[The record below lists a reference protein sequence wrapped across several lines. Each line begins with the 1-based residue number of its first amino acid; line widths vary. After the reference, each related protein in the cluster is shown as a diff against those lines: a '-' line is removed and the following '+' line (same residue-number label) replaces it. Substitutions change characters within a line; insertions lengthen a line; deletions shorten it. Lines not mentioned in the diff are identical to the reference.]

1 MSDAPQISLL
11 DQLKLQRAQF
21 AAQKDLAQTNLN
33 QLVGALFACDEMI
46 KKHEEDAAKAAGL
59 SQENLGGQGNG
70 EAIEQEIVSQAII
83 CYTAFFLEAV

>member
-1 MSDAPQISLL
+1 MSDAPQMSLL

-33 QLVGALFACDEMI
+33 QLVGAVFACDEMI
-46 KKHEEDAAKAAGL
+46 KKHEEDAAKVVGL

-70 EAIEQEIVSQAII
+70 EAIEQGTEQ
-83 CYTAFFLEAV
+83 TPQE

>member
-33 QLVGALFACDEMI
+33 QLVGAVFACDEMI
-46 KKHEEDAAKAAGL
+46 KKHEDDAAKVAGL

-70 EAIEQEIVSQAII
+70 EAIDERAESNS
-83 CYTAFFLEAV
+83 